1 MSIDLGLEH
10 IYRSNMTFSVT
21 AVLVT
26 ASDENCV
33 KAKLMRNK
41 SWHYNVRG
49 RTLNLE
55 MMVMGAMNGSG
66 TA

>member
-1 MSIDLGLEH
+1 MSIDLDLGY
-10 IYRSNMTFSVT
+10 IYRSNMTFSAT
-21 AVLVT
+21 AVLVS

-33 KAKLMRNK
+33 NTKLMRNK
-41 SWHYNVRG
+41 SWHYNVMG

-55 MMVMGAMNGSG
+55 MMVAMNGSG